1 MTTARLNPGIPLLLN
16 GVSKRYGSKTIL
28 NELDL
33 HVPTGQFVAVVGRS
47 GGGKST
53 LLRLL
58 AGQAQRRP
66 AAGGLDAAGTNS
78 GRYPDDVPGFPPAAV
93 ENGDR
98 QRRTGAERPV
108 A

>member
-33 HVPTGQFVAVVGRS
+33 HIPTGQFVAVVGRS

-58 AGQAQRRP
+58 AGKSP
-66 AAGGLDAAGTNS
+66 TAASCWRAR
-78 GRYPDDVPGFPPAAV
+78 GRWHKSRTIPG
-93 ENGDR
+93 
-98 QRRTGAERPV
+98 
-108 A
+108 

>member
-33 HVPTGQFVAVVGRS
+33 HIPTGQFVAVVGRS

-58 AGQAQRRP
+58 AGWKNPTPGSCWRVRRRWRK
-66 AAGGLDAAGTNS
+66 S
-78 GRYPDDVPGFPPAAV
+78 RRIPG
-93 ENGDR
+93 
-98 QRRTGAERPV
+98 
-108 A
+108 